1 MDMSIMSKLDDY
13 PGHLIRRFHQ
23 IAVAA
28 FVTETEQA
36 GVELTAV
43 QYAALFVLRDNEGID
58 QATLAGLIAYDRVTI
73 GGVISRLESRGYLE
87 RKNSTEDRR
96 ARILRLTRQG
106 RAVLTKLAP
115 AVHQAQEVML
125 QGLNKAERAELMK
138 LLRKVTDAGN
148 KTSRAPL
155 QSLARAE
162 VTSQFSGDV

>member
-1 MDMSIMSKLDDY
+1 MDTCIMSKLDQY

-23 IAVAA
+23 ISVAA
-28 FVTETEQA
+28 FVAETEQA

-96 ARILRLTRQG
+96 ARILRLTRKG

-125 QGLNKAERAELMK
+125 KGLDISERAVLMK

-155 QSLARAE
+155 QSLERGQ
-162 VTSQFSGDV
+162 V

>member
-1 MDMSIMSKLDDY
+1 MGMCIMSKLDQY

-23 IAVAA
+23 ISVAA
-28 FVTETEQA
+28 FVAETEQA

-125 QGLNKAERAELMK
+125 KGLDKAERAELMK

-148 KTSRAPL
+148 ETSRAPML
-155 QSLARAE
+155 PL
-162 VTSQFSGDV
+162 